1 MADGDFLDLQNQL
14 GAFMG
19 AEDVGN
25 LPLVEQQRVKKVIN
39 QAYRELYTP
48 IDGQR
53 PEWAIRTVGL
63 EMPGQLEIGGSLT
76 KGSTAFSYTGSA
88 LKADYEGS
96 MCFVGGQ
103 SNRLTKVDATTNTG
117 ELLTPSPS
125 TTSSLTVH
133 VNSHRLPS
141 DVVDVDGR
149 PERVG
154 WGVLSPMHGHDEE
167 ARYRSLLG
175 YDFAPSTAFGHR
187 TVSRINSNGDQ
198 YNFGDPMFFY
208 VDSAALGHETV
219 LSNRLVIY
227 PLPSDPVTIRLR
239 GNVMPTNLVADS
251 DRAKLP
257 ADVVDD
263 VLLPVARA
271 KLAMI
276 DRRREGD

>member
-1 MADGDFLDLQNQL
+1 
-14 GAFMG
+14 
-19 AEDVGN
+19 
-25 LPLVEQQRVKKVIN
+25 
-39 QAYRELYTP
+39 
-48 IDGQR
+48 
-53 PEWAIRTVGL
+53 
-63 EMPGQLEIGGSLT
+63 
-76 KGSTAFSYTGSA
+76 
-88 LKADYEGS
+88 
-96 MCFVGGQ
+96 
-103 SNRLTKVDATTNTG
+103 
-117 ELLTPSPS
+117 
-125 TTSSLTVH
+125 
-133 VNSHRLPS
+133 
-141 DVVDVDGR
+141 
-149 PERVG
+149 
-154 WGVLSPMHGHDEE
+154 MHGHDEE

-276 DRRREGD
+276 DPRYNSQNVKFLLMDAEEAKKRIRTLKNAQKTKSRRLRIKTGY